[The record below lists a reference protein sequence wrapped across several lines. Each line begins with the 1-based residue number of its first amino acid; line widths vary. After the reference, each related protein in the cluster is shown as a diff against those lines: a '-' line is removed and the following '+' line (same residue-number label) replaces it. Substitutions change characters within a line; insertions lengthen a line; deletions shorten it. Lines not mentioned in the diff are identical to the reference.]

1 MSDMSARIAKARQSG
16 YSDDDIAA
24 ALGKDPSFGPKITQA
39 RQAGYKPSEIIS
51 RLSAGGP
58 QKLSA
63 GQNVVGFMSKVNAAI
78 PLADEIAGGLQ
89 TGVNAL
95 TGKIKF
101 GNSAGEAVNAV
112 ADDYKQSMGK
122 QRAYEAEYERR
133 APMAANLGTGTG
145 NALTMLVPGGKA
157 VQTFANAPRAAN
169 MARGAVVAGLTG
181 AGYAATDRGTASERL
196 AAASRAVRDPATLAF
211 GAGAGALAPSRK
223 STKPRQG
230 INQDVVDLRAK
241 KVDLTPGQAAG
252 GFLKGV
258 EDAATSFPIVGP
270 AIQEARLTNL
280 GSFNRAAANDS
291 LKQIGKRLPD
301 DVEPG
306 TKTVDYL
313 QKTFSDE
320 YDNLIP
326 TGGVG
331 FDDKFGPSITSL
343 DDFTATM
350 DKGSIRKFQNIVKVS
365 FLDHFK
371 DGALNGPAYQTAHS
385 KLGKEIER
393 FSKSSRPDDISTVNG
408 LKFLQEQLREAA
420 ARQNPKFAL
429 TKAKVDRGYAE
440 FKRIQAA
447 SVSTNAAADG
457 VYSAGQYGSSI
468 KRADKSLDKG
478 RYAKGEAMG
487 QDLARSAGRVLP
499 SSVPDSGTA
508 TRGALVALAS
518 APSAVAAGFTAGGIP
533 GALMSAGGI
542 ATTVG
547 GLKLASKA
555 YTPQAIAAFNK
566 VLDQRISGQQARIA
580 LQELADMAAKDPKLV
595 PLLQEAS
602 ARLSRS
608 AGAVNANA
616 QPRNALLP
624 ANP

>member
-1 MSDMSARIAKARQSG
+1 MPVYTIQSPDGRKIKIEAADKDTAMRGAKEW
-16 YSDDDIAA
+16 AA
-24 ALGKDPSFGPKITQA
+24 SNPK
-39 RQAGYKPSEIIS
+39 
-51 RLSAGGP
+51 
-58 QKLSA
+58 KLTA

-78 PLADEIAGGLQ
+78 PLADEIAAGIQ
-89 TGVNAL
+89 TGANAL
-95 TGKIKF
+95 TGKIDF
-101 GNSAGEAVNAV
+101 GKQPGEAVNAL
-112 ADDYKQSMGK
+112 AKDYKQSMGK
-122 QRAYEAEYERR
+122 QRSYEAEYDRR
-133 APMAANLGTGTG
+133 APIAANLATGTG

-157 VQTFANAPRAAN
+157 TQALATAPRAVN

-181 AGYAATDRGTASERL
+181 AAYAATDRGTVGERV
-196 AAASRAVRDPATLAF
+196 AAASRAVRDPLTLAM
-211 GAGAGALAPSRK
+211 GAGAGALAPARK
-223 STKPRQG
+223 STKPKQR

-241 KVDLTPGQAAG
+241 EVDLTPGQAGG
-252 GFLKGV
+252 GFWKGL
-258 EDAATSFPIVGP
+258 EDAATSLPIVGP

-301 DVEPG
+301 DVQPG
-306 TKTVDYL
+306 TKTVAYL

-320 YDNLIP
+320 YDNLVP
-326 TGGVG
+326 TGGVK
-331 FDDKFGPSITSL
+331 FDDGFGPAVTSL
-343 DDFTATM
+343 EDFTATM
-350 DKGSIRKFQNIVKVS
+350 DRGPKRKFQNIVKVS

-371 DGALNGPAYQTAHS
+371 DGALDGPAYQTAHS
-385 KLGKEIER
+385 KLRKEIER
-393 FSKSSRPDDISTVNG
+393 FSKSSAPDDISTVNG

-420 ARQNPKFAL
+420 ARQNPKFAA

-468 KRADKSLDKG
+468 KKADKSLDKS
-478 RYAKGEAMG
+478 RYGKGEAMG

-518 APSAVAAGFTAGGIP
+518 APSAVMAGFTAGGVP

-542 ATTVG
+542 GATVG